1 MGTKKR
7 NVLGQNFLVN
17 GRAAVSLAR
26 RFNARK
32 RDLILEIGPGYGAL
46 TKHLVKQDPYLCAVE
61 KDERICNTLRIELQD
76 RTNVWIINGDI
87 LQQRFLD
94 FCSHAGLRKKKI
106 RIIGNLP
113 YSISKP
119 ILMKMIS
126 ERSNI
131 KDFMVM
137 LQREVAEK
145 ILSEPCSKSYS
156 PLSVLFHLTATLE
169 KVMELSPRSFSPP
182 PKVFSTVVRG
192 NFLEDADFVP
202 EEEAMVRKVISSL
215 FARRRKTIKNNLALL
230 LKDSNLAVDIIR
242 ACGLRHD
249 MRAET
254 LSPGDFV
261 SIARLINMKGIAV
274 LL

>member
-169 KVMELSPRSFSPP
+169 KIMELSPRSFSPP